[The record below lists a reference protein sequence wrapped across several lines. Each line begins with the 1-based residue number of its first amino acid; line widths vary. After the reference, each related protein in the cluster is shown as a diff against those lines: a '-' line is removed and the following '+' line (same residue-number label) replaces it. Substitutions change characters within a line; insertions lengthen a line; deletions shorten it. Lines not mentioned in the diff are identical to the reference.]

1 MIKRIPTT
9 TSHMALSLVQ
19 KRSFK
24 HIAVSSRLVSL
35 QYMPAPSCGVAGER
49 RFAVPSVVYLICAIA
64 LLLLL
69 IFLAAVTA
77 ARHRLTGLRRRAESA
92 YGALEKELKRRSDL
106 LPRLFEL
113 ARPVFASQPALYDE
127 ILAARYG
134 SGRAET
140 LIGKNE
146 QELLLEKKT
155 IALFAA
161 GGNVPDLIA
170 SPEFAAVQSS
180 FLSAG
185 HDIAAA
191 AEAYNFAV
199 AEYNRIFDRP
209 LSRLVRHL
217 SPMRK
222 YSLYY
227 AEERQDA

>member
-1 MIKRIPTT
+1 
-9 TSHMALSLVQ
+9 MALSLVQ

-24 HIAVSSRLVSL
+24 HIAVSSHLISL
-35 QYMPAPSCGVAGER
+35 QYMPALSCGAAGER
-49 RFAVPSVVYLICAIA
+49 RFAVPPVVYLICAIA
-64 LLLLL
+64 VLLLL
-69 IFLAAVTA
+69 IFLAALTA
-77 ARHRLTGLRRRAESA
+77 CRQRLTGLCRRAESA

-161 GGNVPDLIA
+161 GENVPDLVA

-222 YSLYY
+222 YSFYY